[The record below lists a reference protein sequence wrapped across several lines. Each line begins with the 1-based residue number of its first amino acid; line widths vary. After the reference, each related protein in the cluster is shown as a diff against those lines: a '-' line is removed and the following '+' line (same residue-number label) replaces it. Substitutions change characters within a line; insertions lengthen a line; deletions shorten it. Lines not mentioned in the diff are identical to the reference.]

1 MCAGNADHNF
11 TDADFVDA
19 DLADTYADAGAD
31 ADADVYVNLA
41 DSDAARISGAQLTV
55 TETARFLETSLSTML

>member
-19 DLADTYADAGAD
+19 DLADTYADADAG
-31 ADADVYVNLA
+31 ADADVYAYLA
-41 DSDAARISGAQLTV
+41 NSDADRNPLLGYP
-55 TETARFLETSLSTML
+55 ERN